1 MMTRRRLLATA
12 GIGTVVTLVGC
23 RDTKDRKPAGTPGGA
38 PDVLVVDV
46 ADGVT
51 AVRGAQVAPALA
63 AGVLSLDSSRLF
75 SAEAAGDSTT
85 LRTIDTR
92 SGSLVG
98 TQRLAGRW
106 VPRAGAAD
114 GRLVALTAPDGP
126 GATAFLPAGRR
137 RTEVVVAGPDTEI
150 VRLDL
155 PGNLVPDAFTAAGDG
170 LFVLDWLPATAPHHY
185 RVRCVDFASRA
196 LTPLNTIAKV
206 PVPPGAEEEMAGEGR
221 LAVFN
226 REQSML
232 YTLYTHQPDH
242 RHTRDRIA
250 GRSTGVHAFV
260 HSLHLTQRWAYC
272 VDLPAPFGEGAGAA
286 HTIAAAPGEHSVYV
300 LDAASGSL
308 AVINAA
314 MLGSGAPQ
322 PPAVVS
328 VPRSSGTAY
337 AAAAGDLL
345 FLSGDSSVHV
355 VSPRDGSV
363 VATWPVAG
371 EIRGLAAGRD
381 GSRLYVGRPDRVTML
396 DAATGA
402 GLGDVAVPGLVA
414 LRRAI

>member
-1 MMTRRRLLATA
+1 MS
-12 GIGTVVTLVGC
+12 VG
-23 RDTKDRKPAGTPGGA
+23 
-38 PDVLVVDV
+38 DVLVVDV

-51 AVRGAQVAPALA
+51 AVRGARVAPALA
-63 AGVLSLDSSRLF
+63 AGVLSLDGARLF
-75 SAEAAGDSTT
+75 SAEAAGDDTT
-85 LRTIDTR
+85 LHTIDTR
-92 SGSLVG
+92 SGSVVD
-98 TQRLAGRW
+98 TRRLAGRW
-106 VPRAGAAD
+106 VPRAGSAD

-137 RTEVVVAGPDTEI
+137 RTEIVVAGADTEP

-155 PGNLVPDAFTAAGDG
+155 PGNLVPDAFTAGGDG
-170 LFVLDWLPATAPHHY
+170 LFVLDWLPATAPRHY
-185 RVRCVDFASRA
+185 RVRCVDLASRA

-226 REQSML
+226 PGQSML

-242 RHTRDRIA
+242 RHTRDRLA

-260 HSLHLTQRWAYC
+260 HSLNLIARWAYC
-272 VDLPAPFGEGAGAA
+272 VDLPAPFGEGTGTA
-286 HTIAAAPGEHSVYV
+286 HTIAADPDERSVYV

-314 MLGSGAPQ
+314 LLGSGTPEQ
-322 PPAVVS
+322 PAVVS
-328 VPRSSGTAY
+328 VPRSGGTAY
-337 AAAAGDLL
+337 AAAARDLL

-355 VSPRDGSV
+355 VRPRDGSV
-363 VATWPVAG
+363 LATWPVAG
-371 EIRGLAAGRD
+371 GIRGLAASRD
-381 GSRLYVGRPDRVTML
+381 GSRLYVGLPDRVAVL
-396 DAATGA
+396 DAATGT
-402 GLGDVAVPGLVA
+402 GLGDVAVAGLVT